1 MTRFP
6 HSKLAI
12 FSLGV
17 LTFGF
22 TPRPVSAATATA
34 NIAVS
39 ANVLKACVITAT
51 PLAFGTYDPT
61 SGAASTTTSTIGV
74 KCTIGTSYQV
84 GLNAGT
90 TSGNTVTARKM
101 VGTTSTANT
110 LAYGIF
116 QDAGYLTNWGNT
128 TTTEPA
134 SQSGTGATVNMTAYG
149 QIAANTSAPIDG
161 YTDTVTATLTF

>member
-1 MTRFP
+1 MTRFS

-22 TPRPVSAATATA
+22 TPRPVSAATTAT
-34 NIAVS
+34 IAVS
-39 ANVLKACVITAT
+39 ATVARACAITAT
-51 PLAFGTYDPT
+51 ALAFGTYDPT
-61 SGAASTTTSTIGV
+61 SGTASTTTSTIGV
-74 KCTIGTSYQV
+74 KCTIGTPYQV

-101 VGTTSTANT
+101 VGAASTANT

-128 TTTEPA
+128 STTEPA
-134 SQSGTGATVNMTAYG
+134 SQSGTGATVNLTAYG

-161 YTDTVTATLTF
+161 YTDTVTATVTF